1 MTLEKKLATLKYTP
15 DEVSHLNPNN
25 EDCKTCEHRPCEN
38 VCPAGVYEWM
48 EEEEKLLVKYENCLE
63 CGACRIACEKKSLKW
78 EYPKG
83 TKGVM
88 FKKG

>member
-1 MTLEKKLATLKYTP
+1 MSLEKKLATLKYTP
-15 DEVSHLNPNN
+15 DEVSHLKPNN
-25 EDCKTCEHRPCEN
+25 EDCKTCKNRPCEN

-48 EEEEKLLVKYENCLE
+48 AEEEKLLVKYENCLE
-63 CGACRIACEKKSLKW
+63 CGACRIACEKKSLQW